1 MCGIGERV
9 FLRERPVLNDIFSGR
24 KVPPEIPTTYIYFQK
39 GNKKD
44 DKKRTY
50 RDNLNDPVQ
59 TYLGFHGICRLDTI
73 LLLSSEITG
82 AP

>member
-24 KVPPEIPTTYIYFQK
+24 QK